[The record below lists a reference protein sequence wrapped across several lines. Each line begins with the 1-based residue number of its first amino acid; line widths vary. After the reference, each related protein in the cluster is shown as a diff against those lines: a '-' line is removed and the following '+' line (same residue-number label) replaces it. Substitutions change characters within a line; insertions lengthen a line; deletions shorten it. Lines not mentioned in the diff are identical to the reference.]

1 MALLPALFVLLVLLI
16 AAAKK
21 SHGISSASIRY
32 ITNLNQSKFSFGY
45 LWVKLNST
53 EGAAARGKIDFIVM
67 ISTHTSLNKDFCE
80 KKRKKTH
87 IFLKKTAV
95 KSLQYKE

>member
-1 MALLPALFVLLVLLI
+1 
-16 AAAKK
+16 
-21 SHGISSASIRY
+21 
-32 ITNLNQSKFSFGY
+32 
-45 LWVKLNST
+45 LNST

-80 KKRKKTH
+80 KKRKKKH
-87 IFLKKTAV
+87 IFLKKKTAV